1 MENNKVKRVFVSDLL
16 TSKVHLVETK
26 TVNGKYTIKESK
38 GEGIINQI
46 LLKSDSNAYT
56 IQVLVD
62 KNILYD
68 KPFSWFFTDTLNIDN
83 VSAYLT
89 GAVYYLSIQNLAFQ
103 KSFLVRMVSTAS
115 MTLNFAHIRYSIRD
129 EIYINTGD

>member
-1 MENNKVKRVFVSDLL
+1 MENNKIKRVFVSDLL
-16 TSKVHLVETK
+16 TSKVHLAETK
-26 TVNGKYTIKESK
+26 TINGKYTIKESK

-68 KPFSWFFTDTLNIDN
+68 KPFSFFFTDTLNIDN
-83 VSAYLT
+83 VSAYKT

-103 KSFLVRMVSTAS
+103 KGFLVRIVSTAS
-115 MTLNFAHIRYSIRD
+115 ITLNLAHIRYSIRD